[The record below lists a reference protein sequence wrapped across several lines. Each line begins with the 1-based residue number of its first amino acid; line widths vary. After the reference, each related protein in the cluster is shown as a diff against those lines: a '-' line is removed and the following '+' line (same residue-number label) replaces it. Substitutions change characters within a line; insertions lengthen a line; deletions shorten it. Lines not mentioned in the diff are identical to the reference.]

1 MKMTIQQVL
10 DQLLILNRLKS
21 MVRTGWVES
30 KIVNPESIADHSFN
44 VALLAFLL
52 IDDKQA
58 DRTKILKMA
67 LVHDLAEA
75 ITGDIVWQRGNEID
89 IDAKHRKDE
98 AEINAIEQIMEAI
111 RDLDIEK
118 NMKEVKDLFF
128 EYMDQQTLEARLVK
142 ELDKLEMCI
151 QALDYYMDFPFEEI
165 WSFMESAR
173 NYIWTEKGRMLL
185 IEIER
190 RIKELE
196 Q

>member
-1 MKMTIQQVL
+1 MTIQQVL